1 MSRLK
6 PLGGQVFPLDYPG
19 SRSNLGFGCSRTDSN
34 PLREAHGSK
43 TPHDELEA
51 LKLNLMTYDDLRL
64 LIDYNYWA
72 RDRVLDAIATITPE
86 QFLRPMGSSFNSV
99 RDTVAHICG
108 AERIWITR
116 LKGEN
121 PQGFQKPDRLC
132 DVDAARKEW
141 AELEGEM
148 RDQLERLGPESV
160 ELTIEY
166 QDLRGNAQSDVL
178 WQILQHVVNH
188 GTYHRGQMTTMLR
201 QLDAAPPK
209 SMDLIAFY
217 RERNRKA

>member
-1 MSRLK
+1 
-6 PLGGQVFPLDYPG
+6 
-19 SRSNLGFGCSRTDSN
+19 
-34 PLREAHGSK
+34 
-43 TPHDELEA
+43 
-51 LKLNLMTYDDLRL
+51 MTYDDLRL

-72 RDRVLDAIATITPE
+72 RDRVLDALATITPE
-86 QFLRPMGSSFNSV
+86 QFIRPMGNSFKSV
-99 RDTVAHICG
+99 RDTVAHICA

-121 PQGFQKPDRLC
+121 PQGFQEPDRLR

-141 AELEGEM
+141 AELESEM
-148 RDQLERLGPESV
+148 RDQFARLGPEAA
-160 ELTIEY
+160 ELRIEY
-166 QDLRGNAQSDVL
+166 KDLRGNDQSDVL
-178 WQILQHVVNH
+178 WQMLQHVVNH
-188 GTYHRGQMTTMLR
+188 GTYHRGQITTMLR